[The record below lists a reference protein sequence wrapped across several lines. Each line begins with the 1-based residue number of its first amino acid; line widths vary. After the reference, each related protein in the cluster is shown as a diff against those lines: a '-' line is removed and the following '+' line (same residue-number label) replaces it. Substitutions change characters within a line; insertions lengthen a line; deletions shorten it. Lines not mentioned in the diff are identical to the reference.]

1 MEIPMSLEKL
11 FLLVL
16 AIGVYLAVTARL
28 LFVHIPQMLREAD
41 TATNYSAVLAGFLW
55 VLITLYIAIKWHQRK
70 SKKGTK

>member
-1 MEIPMSLEKL
+1 MNLEKL

-16 AIGVYLAVTARL
+16 AIGLYLAVTVRL
-28 LFVHIPQMLREAD
+28 LFVGIPQMLREAD
-41 TATNYSAVLAGFLW
+41 TATNVFAVLAGFLW